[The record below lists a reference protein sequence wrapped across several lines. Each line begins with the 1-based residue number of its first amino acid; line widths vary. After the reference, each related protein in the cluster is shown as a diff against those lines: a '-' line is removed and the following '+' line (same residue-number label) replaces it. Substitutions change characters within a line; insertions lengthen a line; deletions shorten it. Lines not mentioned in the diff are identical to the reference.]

1 MYRKALKTCIII
13 CWCLLAVCM
22 VFKLCGSKV
31 CEIAVGNGQFIKV
44 CNWLDSDGLWCNYV
58 LSSVMST
65 TSTTF
70 LMLAAGHDHKPTWK
84 HLLLI
89 LCTIIPIWV
98 VKIFSSIAGFVLDCV
113 SIIVVPAILSKNW
126 WAGFVGLALNVA
138 FQTMSMFVRGIDMG
152 HTFDNNTIL
161 SLVFSIDYYI
171 MIALYFLYVSA
182 IKTKK
187 EEHANGTLG
196 NALDVGDSSAT

>member
-1 MYRKALKTCIII
+1 
-13 CWCLLAVCM
+13 M

-31 CEIAVGNGQFIKV
+31 CEIAVKNEQFIKV
-44 CNWLDSDGLWCNYV
+44 CNWLDGDGLWCNYA
-58 LSSVMST
+58 LSAVMST
-65 TSTTF
+65 ISTTF
-70 LMLAAGHDHKPTWK
+70 LMLAAGHDNKPTWK

-113 SIIVVPAILSKNW
+113 SIIVIPAILSKKW

-138 FQTMSMFVRGIDMG
+138 FQAMSMFIRGIDMG

-196 NALDVGDSSAT
+196 NTLDVGDSSAT